1 MKNLSLIIK
10 KLYQQRVFNDHEID
24 DLKAERTEFDKARCI
39 LDWVTKKGEEASY
52 ELLKILDLTKK
63 RTLHPDLHPWISCF
77 PLRVEDEE
85 TSCSFG
91 K

>member
-1 MKNLSLIIK
+1 MKNLPLIIEN
-10 KLYQQRVFNDHEID
+10 LYQQRVFNDDEVD
-24 DLKAERTEFDKARCI
+24 DLKAQMTEFDKARCI
-39 LDWVTKKGEEASY
+39 LDWVIKKGQMACY
-52 ELLKILDLTKK
+52 ELLRILDVTKK

-77 PLRVEDEE
+77 PFRVEDKE